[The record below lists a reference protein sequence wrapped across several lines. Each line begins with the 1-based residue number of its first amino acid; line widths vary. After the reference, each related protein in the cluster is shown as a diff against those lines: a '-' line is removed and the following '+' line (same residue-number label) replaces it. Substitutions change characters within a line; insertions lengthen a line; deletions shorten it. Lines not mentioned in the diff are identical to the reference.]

1 MAPVRHLDLQITAFG
16 IDVHSPGHLDP
27 VARSKRCGMTSG
39 AAGKIRASD
48 GGVPVLER
56 QIYVPR
62 RRHRKVAHLPR
73 HPDTAQHAAERTA
86 DSSHRSPDPQN
97 VFRSGRL
104 PAKRYGRTS
113 GGATTEAFVIK
124 KKGIIEHK
132 VPVYKPVDN
141 CRSLRTSILPFARAR
156 QALRRIRPAGQ
167 SESQSLKFPHFAQ
180 KLGSWHFY
188 LLFHDVNCQKTD
200 LSTELLTASG
210 ENTIMLTSTV
220 PTDMQIFIK
229 KSIGTERKSAGLS
242 TSLQQ

>member
-1 MAPVRHLDLQITAFG
+1 M
-16 IDVHSPGHLDP
+16 
-27 VARSKRCGMTSG
+27 
-39 AAGKIRASD
+39 
-48 GGVPVLER
+48 
-56 QIYVPR
+56 PR

-113 GGATTEAFVIK
+113 GGGTTEAFVIK

-180 KLGSWHFY
+180 KLGSWNFY